1 MLKQYLKQAL
11 NMLRENPLISVISI
25 LGTALSIAMIMI
37 VILDFQVQLTSFV
50 PEVNRDRML
59 YVEQGTEVKT
69 NNSWS
74 RGNMSVEAVRECFYS
89 LKTPEAVSA
98 WFTIPYPLSL
108 PGKQMFNTYHIF
120 YTDPGFWKVYAFSFL
135 EGKPFT
141 EADFRHSPGCC
152 LRERGEDA
160 VWHDPGR
167 WKAGHHRPPAFYDL
181 RGGERCQPR
190 RRLILRTS
198 LDTLYDQSDGTQ
210 YVLHREHVG
219 CFQHLPAGS

>member
-25 LGTALSIAMIMI
+25 LGTALPIAMIMI
-37 VILDFQVQLTSFV
+37 VILVFQVQLTSFV

-98 WFTIPYPLSL
+98 
-108 PGKQMFNTYHIF
+108 
-120 YTDPGFWKVYAFSFL
+120 
-135 EGKPFT
+135 
-141 EADFRHSPGCC
+141 
-152 LRERGEDA
+152 
-160 VWHDPGR
+160 
-167 WKAGHHRPPAFYDL
+167 
-181 RGGERCQPR
+181 
-190 RRLILRTS
+190 
-198 LDTLYDQSDGTQ
+198 
-210 YVLHREHVG
+210 
-219 CFQHLPAGS
+219 